1 MQLCARCCAGAW
13 HWTSFLFLLLC
24 CLYAAAQPCGLFVE
38 LEGPVCGCFV
48 GVTPYYLN
56 SSAHTA
62 GHGTISTFN
71 SLLVTSVCS
80 CAALR
85 VVGWGG
91 SLVCSLGL
99 GLWGGLQ
106 GLKKGVKNSTPSPAL
121 RVAAAS
127 LECDT
132 VSRVSSSVT
141 SNTSTTLCMCCLRQL
156 QTLHCAEKCDTNAAA
171 SSHTCRHAAS
181 VAANTEALP
190 KLTKIPSFHGQFCQ
204 YRGCRA
210 MQQHQHLCMAAVAQ
224 AAGACGASVCCCV
237 VCRTREETHATNK
250 PTN

>member
-1 MQLCARCCAGAW
+1 MGW
-13 HWTSFLFLLLC
+13 
-24 CLYAAAQPCGLFVE
+24 
-38 LEGPVCGCFV
+38 
-48 GVTPYYLN
+48 
-56 SSAHTA
+56 TA
-62 GHGTISTFN
+62 GVQRRCQELN
-71 SLLVTSVCS
+71 PQPRAPCS
-80 CAALR
+80 AA
-85 VVGWGG
+85 
-91 SLVCSLGL
+91 
-99 GLWGGLQ
+99 
-106 GLKKGVKNSTPSPAL
+106 N
-121 RVAAAS
+121 

-141 SNTSTTLCMCCLRQL
+141 SNTNTTFCMCCHRQL

-190 KLTKIPSFHGQFCQ
+190 KSTKIPSYHGQFCQ